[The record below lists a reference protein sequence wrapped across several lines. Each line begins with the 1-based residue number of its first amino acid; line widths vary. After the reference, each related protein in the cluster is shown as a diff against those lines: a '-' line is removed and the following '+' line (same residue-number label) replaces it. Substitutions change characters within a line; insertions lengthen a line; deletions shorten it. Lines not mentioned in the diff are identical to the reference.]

1 MMRFGQS
8 RTQKSWSGV
17 TIPRGHACGDRD
29 EWEEPS
35 TRNVSVASRIVR
47 KGGIAM
53 QNKSGVL
60 RIIFMVGLLLG
71 SLAVPGIA
79 AQDVAR
85 EAALPRAFQGASLGM
100 PLSDFAAVVPEAK
113 RVSLARRDQTQR
125 TVVVPSKDRFL
136 QRVEYRFSD
145 DQLRELVIH
154 YNPSEVPGGY
164 QRLLER
170 LRESYGK
177 PIAENLQEYDSGPDV
192 VLVKKTVWKDH
203 ATMASLTESRKIF
216 DDRRELILTITD
228 RNLQQAF
235 EEDQEHR
242 RRQRELSIPVPT
254 SDHVIQN
261 RQAAMSRS
269 ESMRD
274 GHAGG

>member
-1 MMRFGQS
+1 
-8 RTQKSWSGV
+8 
-17 TIPRGHACGDRD
+17 
-29 EWEEPS
+29 
-35 TRNVSVASRIVR
+35 
-47 KGGIAM
+47 M

-203 ATMASLTESRKIF
+203 ATMASLTESRKMF

>member
-1 MMRFGQS
+1 
-8 RTQKSWSGV
+8 
-17 TIPRGHACGDRD
+17 
-29 EWEEPS
+29 
-35 TRNVSVASRIVR
+35 
-47 KGGIAM
+47 M
-53 QNKSGVL
+53 QNTSGVL
-60 RIIFMVGLLLG
+60 RIIFMVGLLVG
-71 SLAVPGIA
+71 TLAVPGIA

-100 PLSDFAAVVPEAK
+100 PLSDFTAVVPEAK
-113 RVSLARRDQTQR
+113 RVSFTKRDQTQR
-125 TVVVPSKDRFL
+125 TVVVPSKDRSL

-203 ATMASLTESRKIF
+203 ATMARLTESRKIF

-254 SDHVIQN
+254 SDHAIQN